1 MPYGCAEAAKGNQ
14 MPRDR
19 YIYKALTPQQWAEF
33 QKSTLFTGSPA
44 DYADGYIHLSL
55 ASQLKAT
62 LDKWYPNQ
70 KEVALLQIEAETI
83 AIDLKYEV
91 SRGRAEFPHLYADLP
106 MTAVRQVWVVSP
118 DAGVYR
124 LPRDLKAN

>member
-1 MPYGCAEAAKGNQ
+1 MS
-14 MPRDR
+14 RDK
-19 YIYKALTPQQWAEF
+19 YIYKALTQEQWASF
-33 QKSTLFTGSPA
+33 QKTTLFTGSPA

-55 ASQLKAT
+55 ASQLKTT

-83 AIDLKYEV
+83 AVDLKYEI
-91 SRGRAEFPHLYADLP
+91 SRGGAAFPHLYADLP
-106 MTAVRQVWVVSP
+106 LTAVKQVWVVSP